1 MKKHKLYSL
10 AMTGALSFGI
20 LGTSFPAM
28 AAPIQTTAS
37 ESGGGAL
44 DEETKDKAQTIMD
57 ELKAQLADL
66 GVEMP
71 ERGGKMD
78 KFAGLDEETKAK
90 VQTIMEEQ
98 KSGNITAEEA
108 QTQLAE
114 LGIEMPKHE
123 PKMDILSGLDKETK
137 EKAQKL
143 IDEAQ
148 TKLAE
153 LGVDHLPFK
162 HLTDE
167 K

>member
-37 ESGGGAL
+37 ENGGGDL
-44 DEETKDKAQTIMD
+44 DEETKDKAQTIID
-57 ELKAQLADL
+57 ELKAQLAKL

-71 ERGGKMD
+71 ERRGKMD

-98 KSGNITAEEA
+98 KSGTITTEKA
-108 QTQLAE
+108 QNQLAE
-114 LGIEMPKHE
+114 LG
-123 PKMDILSGLDKETK
+123 
-137 EKAQKL
+137 
-143 IDEAQ
+143 
-148 TKLAE
+148 
-153 LGVDHLPFK
+153 V
-162 HLTDE
+162 
-167 K
+167 

>member
-1 MKKHKLYSL
+1 
-10 AMTGALSFGI
+10 
-20 LGTSFPAM
+20 
-28 AAPIQTTAS
+28 
-37 ESGGGAL
+37 
-44 DEETKDKAQTIMD
+44 
-57 ELKAQLADL
+57 
-66 GVEMP
+66 
-71 ERGGKMD
+71 
-78 KFAGLDEETKAK
+78 
-90 VQTIMEEQ
+90 
-98 KSGNITAEEA
+98 
-108 QTQLAE
+108 
-114 LGIEMPKHE
+114 MPKHE

>member
-78 KFAGLDEETKAK
+78 KFAGLDEETIGKSTNNHGRTK
-90 VQTIMEEQ
+90 VRKYHSRRSANTV
-98 KSGNITAEEA
+98 G
-108 QTQLAE
+108 
-114 LGIEMPKHE
+114 
-123 PKMDILSGLDKETK
+123 
-137 EKAQKL
+137 
-143 IDEAQ
+143 
-148 TKLAE
+148 
-153 LGVDHLPFK
+153 
-162 HLTDE
+162 
-167 K
+167 